1 MIFFEYT
8 ASDILCSDDL
18 KHIWTWY
25 DYQWTVGN
33 ILTLHSISSD
43 TTSMGRM
50 GCLIT
55 ARWESKSRLLLLG
68 NGENS
73 ETFSNFSAERLDQL
87 LSTWKGWK
95 SRLFTLSLLVG
106 LGVESQNVCMGLCA
120 YVLFGCSGTVIT
132 ECFLSSL
139 AASFLVFLLERADFF

>member
-95 SRLFTLSLLVG
+95 SRLFTLIFVG
-106 LGVESQNVCMGLCA
+106 RVGGGV
-120 YVLFGCSGTVIT
+120 T
-132 ECFLSSL
+132 ECVHGFVCICVIWLQWNSYY
-139 AASFLVFLLERADFF
+139 